1 MATEVIQLRT
11 TLSVEQVK
19 KTFSTTLQTSRKVE
33 FGAIRASDNPFEE
46 RTDFDAFAELKTFL
60 GGWLVQ
66 IYITDRT
73 DVREIQLAALGSTP
87 LGRAWRGLRYT
98 YSLKESRQR
107 VMSVVEQLR
116 SADAGLQIH

>member
-11 TLSVEQVK
+11 ALSVEQVK

-33 FGAIRASDNPFEE
+33 FGTVKASDNPFDE
-46 RTDFDAFAELKTFL
+46 RADFDASAELKTFL

-73 DVREIQLAALGSTP
+73 DAREIRLAALGSTP
-87 LGRAWRGLRYT
+87 LARAWRGLRYT
-98 YSLKESRQR
+98 YSLKESRQK

-116 SADAGLQIH
+116 SADAGLQVH